1 MEKYINQYLNL
12 LKTERKSPETLRTT
26 KLEIEKFIREIG
38 MVIDTNI
45 ISEYMEKL
53 SPQTVNKKLVLLR
66 GFFRFLKEREIVTEN
81 VFESI
86 RSPRRRRTIPK
97 YLEEDEFL
105 KVKNAIRSLADS
117 YENAL
122 ISGIFGALFAGL
134 RFAEILNLSKDAVD
148 LKNRIVKVNGKGN
161 KDRMLNLGQFSW
173 EMFNR
178 WLQFRD
184 WGGDRMFTL
193 KDGNNIS
200 TKGLRYLIGKVTKH
214 ILGKS
219 RNPHEFRHSVA
230 TMLMRESG
238 RLDVVKEYLGHESIE
253 TTMIYTHL
261 CQKDMRVI
269 INNSQALS

>member
-12 LKTERKSPETLRTT
+12 LKTERKSSETLRTT
-26 KLEIEKFIREIG
+26 RLEIEKFIREIG
-38 MVIDTNI
+38 MVIDTDI
-45 ISEYMEKL
+45 ISEYMEEL

-66 GFFRFLKEREIVTEN
+66 GFFRFLKKRGIVKEN
-81 VFESI
+81 VFEGI

-105 KVKNAIRSLADS
+105 KIKNAIRSLPDS

-122 ISGIFGALFAGL
+122 ISGIFGALYSGL

-148 LKNRIVKVNGKGN
+148 LKNRIVKVNGKGD
-161 KDRMLNLGQFSW
+161 KDRILNLGQFSW
-173 EMFNR
+173 EMFDR
-178 WLQFRD
+178 WLQFRN
-184 WGGDRMFTL
+184 GTGNHMFTL

-200 TKGLRYLIGKVTKH
+200 NKGLRYLISKVTKH

-219 RNPHEFRHSVA
+219 RTPHEFRHSVA

-238 RLDVVKEYLGHESIE
+238 RLDVIKEYLGHESID

-261 CQKDMRVI
+261 ADKDMRAI